1 MSKQHY
7 IQPLSEALYSFM
19 RERTDQILLEVE
31 HCPDRNPQYAA
42 YHAECLQLRA
52 KIEEAF
58 PECRDELDRFS
69 AAMACRYGEI
79 AIETYKQGVMDG
91 MELLQSMLSHERE
104 RRDSM

>member
-42 YHAECLQLRA
+42 YHAECLQLRR
-52 KIEEAF
+52 KIEEAY
-58 PECRDELDRFS
+58 PGCRDDLDQIS
-69 AAMACRYGEI
+69 AMMACRYSEI
-79 AIETYKQGVMDG
+79 AIETYRQGVKDG
-91 MELLQSMLSHERE
+91 FELLQSTLSHDHKR
-104 RRDSM
+104 